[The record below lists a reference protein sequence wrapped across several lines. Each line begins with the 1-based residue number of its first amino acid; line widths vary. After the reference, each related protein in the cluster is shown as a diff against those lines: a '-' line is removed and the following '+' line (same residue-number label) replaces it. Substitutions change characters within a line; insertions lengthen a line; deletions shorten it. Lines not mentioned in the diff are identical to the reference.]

1 MDRSV
6 QPVPDPGA
14 SRLDE
19 RRRSIRQKP
28 HSPVYAS
35 FNRPETGIV
44 VDLSELLDLNEEGFA
59 VQTGEKLEVNRAL
72 TLCLELPETKSYIH
86 GSGQVIW
93 SDDTGR
99 GGIRFAALPENSRR
113 ILKEWL
119 LANLLI
125 GCANHAAR
133 TEQRAHHEQ
142 QRQEPESQH
151 TLHPAEEY
159 LPAPVTV
166 IESRE
171 PVGSSV
177 RVQEQT
183 SVLFALDD
191 VRREVHDHANDAD
204 AVFQLITDRALSLT
218 EANGAALAF
227 LTNGTMICR
236 GRSGE
241 PSPPL
246 GAPVDVKHG
255 LTGECVRSG
264 VLISCEDMGND
275 PRVDPDIGRSLGI
288 GSLLAIPVVSGG
300 QVIGLLEVFASQP
313 RSFSRTHKTVL
324 HLLVE
329 MIPNRYLGLGKHRE
343 RGFEPTLTSVIQ
355 ESLTEEISDALS
367 VNRES
372 PKEVSDALSVKPQSP
387 KDVLP
392 IEVAS
397 KEATARQANSQEV
410 PQELREPDGVAPSRL
425 LFRALIGL
433 SIVIVAMVLGY
444 LVGPAME
451 RRWAVTPQASQRFLK
466 AAQAASPGPVRQV
479 RPFADLEKLADQG
492 DADAQWQLGVR
503 YHNGEEVERDDA
515 RAVMWFFRAAEQGH
529 ALAQATL
536 GAYYWAG
543 RGVPQD
549 LSKAY
554 FWSTLAL
561 AQGDE
566 NSRSRLEG
574 LASQMTKS
582 QVSSARQQAEL
593 WLRAH
598 NEQAKFQN
606 TKSR

>member
-1 MDRSV
+1 MDGIMDRSV
-6 QPVPDPGA
+6 QRVPDPGA
-14 SRLDE
+14 SHPDE
-19 RRRSIRQKP
+19 RRRSIRQKL

-72 TLCLELPETKSYIH
+72 TLCLELPETNSYIH

-93 SDDTGR
+93 SDDAGR
-99 GGIRFAALPENSRR
+99 GGIRFASLPESSRR
-113 ILKEWL
+113 ILREWL

-133 TEQRAHHEQ
+133 TEQRAQHEQ
-142 QRQEPESQH
+142 QRQAPEPQLRH
-151 TLHPAEEY
+151 TVHSVEDPP
-159 LPAPVTV
+159 PAPATV
-166 IESRE
+166 AESRE
-171 PVGSSV
+171 PVESSA

-183 SVLFALDD
+183 SVLFALDE
-191 VRREVHDHANDAD
+191 VRREVHGHANDAD
-204 AVFQLITDRALSLT
+204 AVFQLIAERAQSLT
-218 EANGAALAF
+218 GANGAALAF

-255 LTGECVRSG
+255 LTGECVSSG
-264 VLISCEDMGND
+264 VLISCEDLEND
-275 PRVDPDIGRSLGI
+275 PRVDPEIGRTLGI
-288 GSLLAIPVVSGG
+288 GSLLATPIVSGG
-300 QVIGLLEVFASQP
+300 QVLGLLEVFASQP
-313 RSFSRTHKTVL
+313 RNFSRTHKTVL

-329 MIPNRYLGLGKHRE
+329 MIPSRYLGIGEHR
-343 RGFEPTLTSVIQ
+343 GAAFGASLTSVIQ
-355 ESLTEEISDALS
+355 ESVTEEISDALS
-367 VNRES
+367 VKPELS
-372 PKEVSDALSVKPQSP
+372 KKISDALLIEPQSP
-387 KDVLP
+387 KDV
-392 IEVAS
+392 AF
-397 KEATARQANSQEV
+397 KEASVRQANLQGV
-410 PQELREPDGVAPSRL
+410 TQELPERDPAPSRL

-433 SIVIVAMVLGY
+433 SVVVVAMVLGY

-451 RRWAVTPQASQRFLK
+451 RRWAVSSQTSQRFLK
-466 AAQAASPGPVRQV
+466 AAQAASPAPVRQV

-515 RAVMWFFRAAEQGH
+515 QAVMWFFRAAEQGH

-574 LASQMTKS
+574 LASQMTRS
-582 QVSSARQQAEL
+582 QVLSARQQAEL
-593 WLRAH
+593 WLHAH
-598 NEQAKFQN
+598 NEQAKIQK

>member
-6 QPVPDPGA
+6 QPLPDPGA
-14 SRLDE
+14 SRPDE

-93 SDDTGR
+93 SDETGR

-133 TEQRAHHEQ
+133 TEQRPPHEQ
-142 QRQEPESQH
+142 QRHEPEPQH
-151 TLHPAEEY
+151 TVHPMEEK
-159 LPAPVTV
+159 LAPVTV
-166 IESRE
+166 VQSRE

-177 RVQEQT
+177 RGQEQT

-227 LTNGTMICR
+227 LTNGTMVCR

-241 PSPPL
+241 PSPPF

-288 GSLLAIPVVSGG
+288 GS
-300 QVIGLLEVFASQP
+300 
-313 RSFSRTHKTVL
+313 HVL
-324 HLLVE
+324 
-329 MIPNRYLGLGKHRE
+329 
-343 RGFEPTLTSVIQ
+343 T
-355 ESLTEEISDALS
+355 
-367 VNRES
+367 
-372 PKEVSDALSVKPQSP
+372 
-387 KDVLP
+387 
-392 IEVAS
+392 
-397 KEATARQANSQEV
+397 
-410 PQELREPDGVAPSRL
+410 
-425 LFRALIGL
+425 
-433 SIVIVAMVLGY
+433 
-444 LVGPAME
+444 
-451 RRWAVTPQASQRFLK
+451 
-466 AAQAASPGPVRQV
+466 
-479 RPFADLEKLADQG
+479 
-492 DADAQWQLGVR
+492 
-503 YHNGEEVERDDA
+503 
-515 RAVMWFFRAAEQGH
+515 
-529 ALAQATL
+529 
-536 GAYYWAG
+536 
-543 RGVPQD
+543 
-549 LSKAY
+549 
-554 FWSTLAL
+554 
-561 AQGDE
+561 
-566 NSRSRLEG
+566 
-574 LASQMTKS
+574 
-582 QVSSARQQAEL
+582 
-593 WLRAH
+593 
-598 NEQAKFQN
+598 
-606 TKSR
+606 